1 MKKRIIVF
9 LMLVLVFVANAEEAY
24 QVTAKV
30 WEAMGREDWNT
41 AIAHADRVIRI
52 WGPQARRSNNQLKGY
67 APTKEA
73 QKYGSLNEV
82 GLSLLL
88 KGDALSKKGD
98 KAGAKKAYQTLL
110 DQYTYAQVWDPKGWF
125 WKPAEEAR
133 KKLVL
138 LHKETAPNMKV
149 PKPHFSATRLK
160 LPGKK
165 GICFSMRAAGEP
177 GSANENLPRLKKVN
191 PYWSYSWGWDQVAGQ
206 PSEVEFVPMAWGA
219 WSNDG
224 LRKGLH
230 SKVVPHIK
238 SGKVKRFL
246 GFNEPDKSDQANM
259 SYKAA
264 LKYWPI
270 LESLNVPLCS
280 PGCANAEGLNDGTV
294 QGVKST
300 WMVDFMREADR
311 LGYRVDY
318 IGVHWY
324 GGTDAA
330 DFKAKMRRIYE
341 KYGRRPLLITEFA
354 PADWQA
360 KTLAQNRMKSHL
372 VLGFMKQ
379 VLPWLEKQDW
389 VAGYA
394 WFSFEHNEPFGYTSS
409 LFDGKGNLTALG
421 RYYQSV
427 SIKNPNGDR
436 SIKLK

>member
-1 MKKRIIVF
+1 MKARFAFI
-9 LMLVLVFVANAEEAY
+9 LMLFLVCLDHAEESYLA
-24 QVTAKV
+24 TAKI
-30 WEAMGREDWNT
+30 WETMERKNWDA
-41 AIAHADRVIRI
+41 AIAQANRVIRV
-52 WGPQARRSNNQLKGY
+52 WGPQARRTNNQLKGY
-67 APTKEA
+67 ATAKDA
-73 QKYGSLNEV
+73 KKYGNLNAAGV
-82 GLSLLL
+82 SLLL

-98 KAGAKKAYQTLL
+98 KAAAKVTYQLLL

-138 LHKETAPNMKV
+138 LHKETAPNLKV
-149 PKPHFSATRLK
+149 AKPHFPAARLK

-177 GSANENLPRLKKVN
+177 GSAKVNLPRLKKVN

-206 PSEVEFVPMAWGA
+206 PSPVEFVPMAWGA
-219 WSNDG
+219 WSAADLG
-224 LRKGLH
+224 KSLQD
-230 SKVVPHIK
+230 KVVPHIK

-246 GFNEPDKSDQANM
+246 GFNEPDKKEQANM
-259 SYKAA
+259 PYKAA

-280 PGCANAEGLNDGTV
+280 PGCANPEGLNDGTV
-294 QGVKST
+294 QGVNSS

-318 IGVHWY
+318 VGVHWY
-324 GGTDAA
+324 GGTNAA

-360 KTLAQNRMKSHL
+360 KTHSQNRMKAPY
-372 VLGFMKQ
+372 VLAFMKE

-394 WFSFEHNEPFGYTSS
+394 WFSFEHNEPFGHTSS
-409 LFDGKGNLTALG
+409 LFGKNGDLTTLG
-421 RYYQSV
+421 HYYQSV
-427 SIKNPNGDR
+427 TTQSPDGDQSIGE
-436 SIKLK
+436 

>member
-1 MKKRIIVF
+1 MKKRFITL
-9 LMLVLVFVANAEEAY
+9 LMLVLVFAANAEEAY
-24 QVTAKV
+24 QVTAKA
-30 WEAMGREDWNT
+30 WEAMGRKDWNT

-52 WGPQARRSNNQLKGY
+52 WGPQARRTNTQLKDY
-67 APTKEA
+67 APAKDA
-73 QKYGSLNEV
+73 KKYGNLNEV
-82 GLSLLL
+82 GASLLL
-88 KGDALSKKGD
+88 KGDALSRKGD
-98 KAGAKKAYQTLL
+98 KAAAKVAYQTLL

-125 WKPAEEAR
+125 WKPAEEAL

-138 LHKETAPNMKV
+138 LQKETAASLKAA
-149 PKPHFSATRLK
+149 KPRFSAARLK

-177 GSANENLPRLKKVN
+177 GSAKENLPRLKKVN

-206 PSEVEFVPMAWGA
+206 PPKVEFVPMAWGA
-219 WSNDG
+219 WSTDG

-280 PGCANAEGLNDGTV
+280 PGCANPEGLNDGTV
-294 QGVKST
+294 QGVNSS
-300 WMVDFMREADR
+300 WMVDFMREAAR

-318 IGVHWY
+318 VGVHWY
-324 GGTDAA
+324 GGTDAL

-360 KTLAQNRMKSHL
+360 KTYSQNRMKAPH
-372 VLGFMKQ
+372 VLAFMKE

-394 WFSFEHNEPFGYTSS
+394 WFSFEPHEPHGHTSS
-409 LFDGKGNLTALG
+409 LFEKNGDLSPLG
-421 RYYQSV
+421 RFYKSVTTRNPDGDQS
-427 SIKNPNGDR
+427 IGK
-436 SIKLK
+436 

>member
-1 MKKRIIVF
+1 
-9 LMLVLVFVANAEEAY
+9 MLVLICAANAEEAY

-30 WEAMGREDWNT
+30 WEAMGRKDWNT
-41 AIAHADRVIRI
+41 AITHADRVIRI
-52 WGPQARRSNNQLKGY
+52 WGPQARRSNNQLKGKGY
-67 APTKEA
+67 APAKEA

-98 KAGAKKAYQTLL
+98 KAGARASYQLL
-110 DQYTYAQVWDPKGWF
+110 INQYAYAQVWDPKGWF
-125 WKPAEEAR
+125 WRPAEEAR
-133 KKLVL
+133 KKLVSIK
-138 LHKETAPNMKV
+138 KETTPNLKMA
-149 PKPHFSATRLK
+149 KPNFPTARLK

-165 GICFSMRAAGEP
+165 GICFSMRASGEP
-177 GSANENLPRLKKVN
+177 GSAEVNLPRLKKVN
-191 PYWSYSWGWDQVAGQ
+191 PYWSYSWGWDQLAGQ
-206 PSEVEFVPMAWGA
+206 PSQVEFVPMAWGA
-219 WSNDG
+219 WSTDD
-224 LRKGLH
+224 LRKGLAE
-230 SKVVPHIK
+230 KVVPHIK

-246 GFNEPDKSDQANM
+246 GFNEPDKKEQANM
-259 SYKAA
+259 PYKAA

-280 PGCANAEGLNDGTV
+280 PGCANPEGLNDGTV
-294 QGVKST
+294 QGVNSS

-318 IGVHWY
+318 VGVHWY
-324 GGTDAA
+324 GGTNAA

-360 KTLAQNRMKSHL
+360 KTHSQNRMKAPY
-372 VLGFMKQ
+372 VLAFMKE

-394 WFSFEHNEPFGYTSS
+394 WFSFEHNESFGHTSS
-409 LFDGKGNLTALG
+409 LFGENGDLTTLG

-427 SIKNPNGDR
+427 TTQSPDGDQSIGE
-436 SIKLK
+436 

>member
-1 MKKRIIVF
+1 MKRRIISFVT
-9 LMLVLVFVANAEEAY
+9 LVLISAAHSEEAY
-24 QVTAKV
+24 QATAKV
-30 WEAMGREDWNT
+30 WEAMGRKNWDA
-41 AIAHADRVIRI
+41 AITQATRVVRI
-52 WGPQARRSNNQLKGY
+52 WGPQARRTNDQLKGY
-67 APTKEA
+67 APAKDA
-73 QKYGSLNEV
+73 QKYGNLNEV
-82 GLSLLL
+82 GASLLL
-88 KGDALSKKGD
+88 KGDALSRKGD
-98 KAGAKKAYQTLL
+98 KVAAKVAYQTLL

-138 LHKETAPNMKV
+138 LQKETAPNLKLA
-149 PKPHFSATRLK
+149 KPHFPAARLK

-165 GICFSMRAAGEP
+165 GICFSMRTTGEP
-177 GSANENLPRLKKVN
+177 GSAKVNLPRLKKVN

-206 PSEVEFVPMAWGA
+206 PSPVEFVPMAWGA
-219 WSNDG
+219 WSAAD
-224 LRKGLH
+224 LRKSLQD
-230 SKVVPHIK
+230 KVVPHIK

-246 GFNEPDKSDQANM
+246 GYNEPDKKEQANM
-259 SYKAA
+259 PYKAA

-280 PGCANAEGLNDGTV
+280 PGCANPEGLNDGTV
-294 QGVKST
+294 QGVNSS

-318 IGVHWY
+318 VGVHWY
-324 GGTDAA
+324 GGTNAA

-360 KTLAQNRMKSHL
+360 KTHSQNRMKSPY
-372 VLGFMKQ
+372 VLAFMKE

-394 WFSFEHNEPFGYTSS
+394 WFSFEHNEPFGHTSS
-409 LFDGKGNLTALG
+409 LFGKNGDLTTLG

-427 SIKNPNGDR
+427 TTQSPDGDQSIGE
-436 SIKLK
+436 

>member
-1 MKKRIIVF
+1 MKQRIIT
-9 LMLVLVFVANAEEAY
+9 LMILGLVCVCNAEEAY

-30 WEAMGREDWNT
+30 WKALGRKDWDSVV
-41 AIAHADRVIRI
+41 AHADRAIRI
-52 WGPQARRSNNQLKGY
+52 WGPQARRDNAQLKDY
-67 APTKEA
+67 APAKEVM
-73 QKYGSLNEV
+73 KFGSLNEV
-82 GLSLLL
+82 GACILL
-88 KGDALSKKGD
+88 KGDALNKKGD
-98 KAGAKKAYQTLL
+98 KAGAMAAYQLL
-110 DQYTYAQVWDPKGWF
+110 LKEYTYAQVWDPKGWY

-133 KKLVL
+133 KKLVIL
-138 LHKETAPNMKV
+138 RKETAPNMKV
-149 PKPHFSATRLK
+149 AKARFSAGRLK

-177 GSANENLPRLKKVN
+177 GSAKENLPRLKKVH

-219 WSNDG
+219 WSTDG
-224 LRKGLH
+224 LRKGLQ
-230 SKVVPHIK
+230 SKVVSHIK

-280 PGCANAEGLNDGTV
+280 PGCANPEGLNDGTV
-294 QGVKST
+294 QGVRST

-341 KYGRRPLLITEFA
+341 KYGRRPILITEFA

-360 KTLAQNRMKSHL
+360 KTHSQNRMKAPY
-372 VLGFMKQ
+372 VLAFMKE

-394 WFSFEHNEPFGYTSS
+394 WFSFEHNESFGHTSS
-409 LFDGKGNLTALG
+409 LFDKNGDLTALG

-427 SIKNPNGDR
+427 TTQNPDGDQSIGK
-436 SIKLK
+436 

>member
-1 MKKRIIVF
+1 MKRRIISFVT
-9 LMLVLVFVANAEEAY
+9 LVLISAAHSEEAY
-24 QVTAKV
+24 QATAKV
-30 WEAMGREDWNT
+30 WEAMGRKNWDA
-41 AIAHADRVIRI
+41 AITQATRVIRI
-52 WGPQARRSNNQLKGY
+52 WGPQARRTNDQLKGY
-67 APTKEA
+67 APAKDA
-73 QKYGSLNEV
+73 QKYGNLNEV
-82 GLSLLL
+82 GASLLL
-88 KGDALSKKGD
+88 KGDALSRKGD
-98 KAGAKKAYQTLL
+98 KAAAKVAYQTLL

-138 LHKETAPNMKV
+138 LYKETVPNLKV
-149 PKPHFSATRLK
+149 AKPHFPAARLK

-177 GSANENLPRLKKVN
+177 GSAKVNLPRLKKVN

-206 PSEVEFVPMAWGA
+206 PSPVEFVPMAWGA
-219 WSNDG
+219 WSAAD
-224 LRKGLH
+224 LRKSLQN
-230 SKVVPHIK
+230 KVVPHIK

-246 GFNEPDKSDQANM
+246 GFNEPDKKEQANM
-259 SYKAA
+259 PYKAA

-280 PGCANAEGLNDGTV
+280 PGCANPEGLNDGTV
-294 QGVKST
+294 QGVNSS

-318 IGVHWY
+318 VGVHWY
-324 GGTDAA
+324 GGTNAA

-360 KTLAQNRMKSHL
+360 KTHSQNRMKAPY
-372 VLGFMKQ
+372 VLAFMKE

-394 WFSFEHNEPFGYTSS
+394 WFSFEHNEPFGHTSS
-409 LFDGKGNLTALG
+409 LFGENGDLTTLG
-421 RYYQSV
+421 HYYQSV
-427 SIKNPNGDR
+427 TTQSPDGDQSIGE
-436 SIKLK
+436 

>member
-1 MKKRIIVF
+1 MKRRIISFVT
-9 LMLVLVFVANAEEAY
+9 LVLISAAHSEEAY
-24 QVTAKV
+24 QATAKV
-30 WEAMGREDWNT
+30 WEAMGRKNWDA
-41 AIAHADRVIRI
+41 AITQATRVVRI
-52 WGPQARRSNNQLKGY
+52 WGPQARRTNDQLKGY
-67 APTKEA
+67 APAKDA
-73 QKYGSLNEV
+73 QKYGNLNEV
-82 GLSLLL
+82 GASLLL
-88 KGDALSKKGD
+88 KGDALSRKGD
-98 KAGAKKAYQTLL
+98 KVAAKVAYQTLL
-110 DQYTYAQVWDPKGWF
+110 DQYTYSQVWDPKGWF

-138 LHKETAPNMKV
+138 LHKETAPNLKV
-149 PKPHFSATRLK
+149 AKPHFPAARLK

-177 GSANENLPRLKKVN
+177 GSAKVNLPRLKKVN

-206 PSEVEFVPMAWGA
+206 PSPVEFVPMAWGA
-219 WSNDG
+219 WSAADLG
-224 LRKGLH
+224 KSLQD
-230 SKVVPHIK
+230 KVVPHIK

-246 GFNEPDKSDQANM
+246 GFNEPDKKEQANM
-259 SYKAA
+259 PYKAA

-280 PGCANAEGLNDGTV
+280 PGCANPEGLNDGTV
-294 QGVKST
+294 QGVNSS

-318 IGVHWY
+318 VGVHWY
-324 GGTDAA
+324 GGTNAA

-360 KTLAQNRMKSHL
+360 KIHSQNRMKAPY
-372 VLGFMKQ
+372 VLAFMKE

-394 WFSFEHNEPFGYTSS
+394 WFSFEHNESFGHTSS
-409 LFDGKGNLTALG
+409 LFGENGDLTTLG

-427 SIKNPNGDR
+427 TTQSPDGDQSIGE
-436 SIKLK
+436 